1 MRRATWNCSFIE
13 GGYTPLMPS
22 SSPAPIRRWDFS
34 SRGRAR
40 VWLIA
45 VSVTLLSMAAALLVV
60 SYTTRFM
67 QEGVAR
73 ELTIASAFVLPIV
86 LTIPIMYF
94 FASKLREL
102 AIANYELTVIAS
114 HDSLT
119 TCLNRGAFITLVDA
133 YLRRVN
139 EPDALCGGLLVVD
152 ADNFKS
158 INDRFGHPAGDSAL
172 RLIALAAAS
181 VLRAADLIGRVG
193 GEEFAVFLPRAGL
206 VEAQSIGERVRSA
219 VGELDFR
226 PSGKPEP
233 LTVSVG
239 GAVFRGPVS
248 FSELFGSAD
257 ACLYAAKQRGRNR
270 VEFSTGDAGPGG
282 RRSAIG

>member
-1 MRRATWNCSFIE
+1 
-13 GGYTPLMPS
+13 MPS
-22 SSPAPIRRWDFS
+22 SPPDIRRWDFS

-45 VSVTLLSMAAALLVV
+45 VSVTLLCMAVALLVV
-60 SYTTRFM
+60 SYTAQFM
-67 QEGVAR
+67 QGVPR
-73 ELTIASAFVLPIV
+73 ELTIASAFVVPVV
-86 LTIPIMYF
+86 LTMPIMYF
-94 FASKLREL
+94 FASKQREL
-102 AIANYELTVIAS
+102 AIAHYELTIIAS
-114 HDSLT
+114 HDGLT

-133 YLRRVN
+133 YLRQVN
-139 EPDALCGGLLVVD
+139 EPGALCGGLLVID

-158 INDRFGHPAGDSAL
+158 INDRFGHAAGDSAL

-206 VEAQSIGERVRSA
+206 AEAQGVGERVRSA

-226 PSGKPEP
+226 PLGKPET

-239 GAVFRGPVS
+239 GAVFRGPIS
-248 FSELFGSAD
+248 FSDLFGSAD
-257 ACLYAAKQRGRNR
+257 ACLYAAKQHGRNR
-270 VEFSTGDAGPGG
+270 VEFSTVGDAGPGG